1 MIEEQIELEKKMT
14 QCSIDTYRNELEKNK
29 QKGSFGCTSIATKL
43 ISRILENYTSS
54 IKQYLDDYSKGKAVR
69 STMAAEVISRLNDV
83 DSVAYL
89 TSKTILNAIYTKDST
104 QKMYKAIGQAIED
117 EYKMRAF
124 KQENSHYYK
133 SIQEDLNKRGAK
145 SNRKKNITT
154 GVFNKRLDFH
164 LDQWSVSEKSQTGLV
179 LTRLF
184 VESTGLVE
192 FEERYEKKKHY
203 KTLIPTQELVEWVEN
218 TNEKL
223 EVMQPFFL
231 PMVCPPKD
239 WTGILD
245 GGYISPYLKKN
256 KLVKNNSKDYLK
268 KLSTA
273 SMPMV
278 YEAINHIQSTSWQ
291 INQDVLNVV
300 NDLWE
305 IGRAV
310 AELPDREDEPLI
322 PYPYPEKDT
331 KTDSYTEEEIEV
343 IKKWK
348 RETYEIHKRNVQKRS
363 VRILT
368 SQILRIAEQFKNYE
382 KIYFPYQMDFRGRLY
397 PIPVLLQPQG
407 SDLAKGLLRFAEGK
421 PVDKNSIKWLQIH
434 GANVYGYD
442 KESYEK
448 RIEWTKIHTDE
459 IQSYAENP
467 LLNRGWTEADKPF
480 QFLAFCFEYSNYLSN
495 PESFRTH
502 IPIQLDGTCNG
513 LQHYSALLKD
523 PVGGAAV
530 NLINTEKPSDI
541 YGKVA
546 EKLEEK
552 LKEIKNDS
560 KDSSRCNSNTD
571 GNVHISS
578 EHITSNRDTSS
589 NSGIDSKI
597 LAAQWLNLGINRKL
611 TKRPVMVLP
620 YGGTLLSC
628 REYIGEYLTD
638 NYSPNFIWEH
648 FKIGD
653 NPTDCNYKV
662 SVWLSKYLWESIQET
677 LQAATIG
684 MAYLRK
690 LSRVLTNQKQYLEW
704 LTPAGLLV
712 RQAYPTRKQKEIKT
726 ELYGSIIKIR
736 VNVDNDSLL
745 DSQRQ
750 VNGICP
756 NFIHSLDAACLML
769 YLLKCKKAGINSIMS
784 VHDCYGTHA
793 TDTELSARFLREA
806 FVEIYRQPILENFT
820 EDILSIAEVND
831 TELPEI
837 PPKGELD
844 IEEVLN
850 SDYFFN

>member
-14 QCSIDTYRNELEKNK
+14 QNSKDSYRHELEKNK
-29 QKGSFGCTSIATKL
+29 QSGNFGCTSIATKL
-43 ISRILENYTSS
+43 ISRILDGFTSA
-54 IKQYLDDYSKGKAVR
+54 IKQYLEDYSKGKAVR

-89 TSKTILNAIYTKDST
+89 TSKIILNAIYTKDST

-203 KTLIPTQELVEWVEN
+203 KTLIPTQELVDWIEN

-231 PMVCPPKD
+231 PMICPPKD
-239 WTGILD
+239 WTNILE

-256 KLVKNNSKDYLK
+256 KLVKNNNRDYLK

-273 SMPMV
+273 TMPMV
-278 YEAINHIQSTSWQ
+278 YEAINHIQATAWQ
-291 INQDVLNVV
+291 INSEVLEVV
-300 NDLWE
+300 KELWE

-322 PYPYPEKDT
+322 PYPYPEKNT
-331 KTDSYTEEEIEV
+331 KVDSYTEEEIEV

-363 VRILT
+363 VRILV
-368 SQILRIAEQFKNYE
+368 SQIMRIATQFKDYE
-382 KIYFPYQMDFRGRLY
+382 KIWFPYQMDFRGRIY

-421 PVDKNSIKWLQIH
+421 PISETDGSADWLRIH

-442 KESYEK
+442 KDNYRG
-448 RIEWTKIHTDE
+448 RIEWVHTHINE
-459 IQSYAENP
+459 IKSYAENP
-467 LLNRGWTEADKPF
+467 IQNMGWTEADKPF
-480 QFLAFCFEYSNYLSN
+480 QFLAWCFEYCNYLDN
-495 PESFRTH
+495 PSTFRTH

-513 LQHYSALLKD
+513 LQHYSALLRD

-530 NLINTEKPSDI
+530 NLVNTEKPSDI
-541 YGKVA
+541 YAKVA
-546 EKLEEK
+546 ERLVQKLEE
-552 LKEIKNDS
+552 IKNESNISNNSSAVGVSNLVDTDS
-560 KDSSRCNSNTD
+560 HGNRSAGSNNLLCNSN
-571 GNVHISS
+571 
-578 EHITSNRDTSS
+578 
-589 NSGIDSKI
+589 
-597 LAAQWLNLGINRKL
+597 LATQWLNLGINRKL

-638 NYSPNFIWEH
+638 NYSPNFIWQH
-648 FKIGD
+648 FQVGD
-653 NPTDCNYKV
+653 NPTDCTYKV
-662 SVWLSKYLWESIQET
+662 SVWLAKYLWESIQET
-677 LQAATIG
+677 LQAATVG

-690 LSRVLTNQKQYLEW
+690 LSRILTSKKLYLEW

-712 RQAYPTRKQKEIKT
+712 RQAYPTRKQKVVAT
-726 ELYGSIIKIR
+726 ELYGSIVKVR
-736 VNVDNDSLL
+736 VNIDDDKLL
-745 DSQRQ
+745 DTQRQ

>member
-14 QCSIDTYRNELEKNK
+14 QGSINAYRNELERNK
-29 QKGSFGCTSIATKL
+29 QNGNFGCTSIATKL
-43 ISRILENYTSS
+43 ISRILDCYTEA
-54 IKQYLDDYSKGKAVR
+54 IKEYLAEYAKGKAVR
-69 STMAAEVISRLNDV
+69 STLAADVIQRLNDV
-83 DSVAYL
+83 DTVAYI
-89 TSKTILNAIYTKDST
+89 SAKVILNAMWIRGTS
-104 QKMYKAIGQAIED
+104 QSLYKAIGQGLED
-117 EYKMRAF
+117 EFKMRAF
-124 KQENSHYYK
+124 KEENSHYYN

-145 SNRKKNITT
+145 ANRKKNITM

-164 LDQWSVSEKSQTGLV
+164 LDRWTATEKFQTGMI

-192 FEERYEKKKHY
+192 FEDKYEKRKHY
-203 KTLIPTQELVEWVEN
+203 KNVIPTQELVEWIEH

-231 PMVCPPKD
+231 PMVCPPKN

-256 KLVKNNSKDYLK
+256 KLVKNNNKDYLK
-268 KLSTA
+268 KLATA
-273 SMPMV
+273 TMPKV
-278 YEAINHIQSTSWQ
+278 YEAINHIQATPWQ
-291 INQDVLNVV
+291 INTKVLDVVRG
-300 NDLWE
+300 LWE
-305 IGRAV
+305 IGRAI
-310 AELPDREDEPLI
+310 AELPDREDEALI
-322 PYPYPEKDT
+322 PYPYPDKDS
-331 KTDSYTEEEIEV
+331 KEDSYTDEEKEV

-348 RETYEIHKRNVQKRS
+348 RDTYEIHKRNVQKRS
-363 VRILT
+363 IRILVA
-368 SQILRIAEQFKNYE
+368 QILRIANQFSQYD
-382 KIYFPYQMDFRGRLY
+382 KIWFPYQMDFRGRIY

-421 PVDKNSIKWLQIH
+421 EVDENSIKWLQTH

-448 RIEWTKIHTDE
+448 RIEWVLERHEVFKAYVD
-459 IQSYAENP
+459 NP
-467 LLNRGWTEADKPF
+467 LENQGWAEADKPF
-480 QFLAFCFEYSNYLSN
+480 QFLAWCFEYVDYLNN
-495 PESFRTH
+495 PDTFRTH

-530 NLINTEKPSDI
+530 NLTNAEKPNDI
-541 YGKVA
+541 YAKVA

-552 LKEIKNDS
+552 LNELILG
-560 KDSSRCNSNTD
+560 NTTSLC
-571 GNVHISS
+571 GNNNISS
-578 EHITSNRDTSS
+578 TSS
-589 NSGIDSKI
+589 IINPVAMSK
-597 LAAQWLNLGINRKL
+597 AWLNLGINRKL

-620 YGGTLLSC
+620 YGGTILSC

-648 FKIGD
+648 FKVGE

-662 SVWLSKYLWESIQET
+662 SVWLSKFLWESIQET
-677 LQAATIG
+677 LKAATVG
-684 MAYLRK
+684 MDYLRRV
-690 LSRVLTNQKQYLEW
+690 SRILTGQKQYIEW

-712 RQAYPTRKQKEIKT
+712 RQAYPTRKHKEVKT
-726 ELYGSIIKIR
+726 ELYGSILKVR
-736 VNVDNDSLL
+736 VNIDDDSRL
-745 DSQRQ
+745 DTQRQ

-769 YLLKCKKAGINSIMS
+769 YLLKCKSSGINSVMS
-784 VHDCYGTHA
+784 VHDCYGTLA
-793 TDTELSARFLREA
+793 PDTELSAKYLREA

-820 EDILSIAEVND
+820 QDVRMLLQKQI
-831 TELPEI
+831 ELPDM
-837 PPKGELD
+837 PDSGDLD
-844 IEEVLN
+844 IEDVLT